1 MTETQY
7 SRAASIKKDLSVIRG
22 MTISYNASD
31 DLKESWK
38 KWLLSYEEKLLKEFK
53 DL

>member
-1 MTETQY
+1 MTENQY
-7 SRAASIKKDLSVIRG
+7 IRATDIKQDLSIIRG
-22 MTISYNASD
+22 MTISYRASD

-38 KWLLSYEEKLLKEFK
+38 KWLHSYEEKLLKEFK